1 LAVGSL
7 AHGDLVAFEV
17 CSAVA
22 DRGSRIDI
30 HIRQKTRKV
39 PEILFRIFEVSQPGI
54 PSIDQ
59 LKVFLTVVDAGSFTA
74 AAKRLGRA
82 ISAVSYTIANLE
94 QQLGVSLFDREQT
107 RTPKLTEAGFA
118 VLSKARVVAVG
129 IDDLRASV
137 RALLKGVEAEV
148 TLVVDVMLPS
158 ERLVDAVQAF
168 EATFPTVKMRLH
180 VEALSAV
187 AQLVRQGGAIIGVGG
202 GLLDVEPDLELI
214 HIGNVEMIP
223 VAAPNHPLALSR
235 PNSPGAARHHR
246 QLVLTV
252 RTPFSEG
259 PDVGIFSA
267 ETWYLA
273 DLGAKHDL
281 LLAGV
286 GWGNMPEPNVR
297 ADLAAGR
304 LVRLE
309 LPEAKSGLYSFQAMH
324 RTDQPPGPAAAWLIE
339 RFVDQVR

>member
-1 LAVGSL
+1 VYS
-7 AHGDLVAFEV
+7 
-17 CSAVA
+17 
-22 DRGSRIDI
+22 
-30 HIRQKTRKV
+30 IRQKTRKV
-39 PEILFRIFEVSQPGI
+39 PEILFRIFEVSEPGT

-59 LKVFLTVVDAGSFTA
+59 LKVLLTVVDSGSFTA

-82 ISAVSYTIANLE
+82 VSAVSYTIANLE

-158 ERLVDAVQAF
+158 ERLVDVVRAF
-168 EATFPTVKMRLH
+168 EASFPTVKMRLH

-187 AQLVRQGGAIIGVGG
+187 AQLVRQGGAMIGVGG

-214 HIGNVEMIP
+214 HIGDVEMIP

-235 PNSPGAARHHR
+235 PNVPGAARHHR

-267 ETWYLA
+267 ETWRLA

-309 LPEAKSGLYSFQAMH
+309 LPEAKSGRYSFQAMY
-324 RTDQPPGPAAAWLIE
+324 RTDQPPGPAAAWLIQ

>member
-1 LAVGSL
+1 
-7 AHGDLVAFEV
+7 
-17 CSAVA
+17 
-22 DRGSRIDI
+22 
-30 HIRQKTRKV
+30 V
-39 PEILFRIFEVSQPGI
+39 PEISFRKFEVSEPGT

-59 LKVFLTVVDAGSFTA
+59 LKVFLTVVDSGSFTA

-82 ISAVSYTIANLE
+82 VSAVSYTIANLE

-107 RTPKLTEAGFA
+107 RTPKLTEAGSA

-158 ERLVDAVQAF
+158 KRLVDAVQAF

-187 AQLVRQGGAIIGVGG
+187 AQLVRQSGAMIGVGG

-214 HIGNVEMIP
+214 HIGDVEMIP

-235 PNSPGAARHHR
+235 PNVPGAARHHR

-267 ETWYLA
+267 ETWRLA

-309 LPEAKSGLYSFQAMH
+309 LPEAKSGRYSFQAMY
-324 RTDQPPGPAAAWLIE
+324 RTDQPPGPAAAWLIQ